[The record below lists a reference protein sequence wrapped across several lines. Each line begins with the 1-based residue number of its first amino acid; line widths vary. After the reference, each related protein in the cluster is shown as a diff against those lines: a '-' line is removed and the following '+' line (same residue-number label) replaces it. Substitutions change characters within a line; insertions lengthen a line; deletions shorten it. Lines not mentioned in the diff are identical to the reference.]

1 MKNWLLIYGIVS
13 FGPSLAQPSLSE
25 LLAENQQIEL
35 VPSQLDA
42 MGTLALFNEFELEQL
57 RAFFQNGGV
66 ISNYYQLQ
74 GILHHS
80 TTAQINQK
88 IPLLLLPPSTFVSG
102 QSHYKVS
109 NYKSEFRINYPSFLK
124 QNNQWRPHLDTNY
137 LGPAMALRYR
147 WQCNYL
153 NWQLNGQL
161 AKDSGEPIWYQGK
174 NGGVDYQTFTAFLNN
189 DRSSKTIKRFVMGA
203 YQIQWGQGLQLWTS
217 RGMGKSIDLLQLVRK
232 PLGLKPYSG
241 NDEQRYFQ
249 GAAICL
255 GKSKNELLVFSSI
268 RHVDAIQKLDTLS
281 NEFNF
286 SYSSGY
292 HRTLS
297 EIAKRKQQ
305 QELIFGIA
313 FNQNKELFR
322 WGLCIL
328 QHSQIYS
335 SVGANWQWSKKQY
348 YFYGEEVLSR
358 ITNGVQPPQ
367 WAHNFGLIY
376 FFDPK
381 LEMAAHLRYYAPYYL
396 ANYANPISNISSGSN
411 ELGLIVQ
418 LKSQLTP
425 NWALLLAL
433 ERAAV
438 YLKPNSAHFYDVIND
453 SRLVLNYLSKHKTQ
467 ARLQFSQRYPKSNQA
482 ILGLQFNCQIEL
494 DQNWQL
500 NVVGQLLKNTKVIGS
515 SRQLRCSIRYI
526 PKSKGLRLELSSGM
540 YQANSPLPPL
550 YMHAYLLGV
559 GTQTM
564 LLSGV
569 GSFTMGSI
577 RWQVSGHWQIQFHSV
592 FTSNLKGVGGAKVQC
607 GGMFRYEL

>member
-1 MKNWLLIYGIVS
+1 MKILPFIYGILS
-13 FGPSLAQPSLSE
+13 IGPLFAQPSLSE

-42 MGTLALFNEFELEQL
+42 MGTWALFNEIELEQL
-57 RAFFQNGGV
+57 RAFFENGGV
-66 ISNYYQLQ
+66 VSNYYQLQ
-74 GILHHS
+74 GILKHS

-88 IPLLLLPPSTFVSG
+88 IPLLLLPPPYNLFGETQHKLSSF
-102 QSHYKVS
+102 
-109 NYKSEFRINYPSFLK
+109 KSEFRLHSPTLFK

-147 WQCNYL
+147 WHCNYL
-153 NWQLNGQL
+153 NWQFNGQL
-161 AKDSGEPIWYQGK
+161 AKDSGEPLWHHGK
-174 NGGVDYQTFTAFLNN
+174 NSGVDYQTFTAFLNH
-189 DRSSKTIKRFVMGA
+189 DQSPKTIKRFVLGT

-232 PLGLKPYSG
+232 PLGLKPYTG
-241 NDEQRYFQ
+241 NDEQRFFQ

-268 RHVDAIQKLDTLS
+268 RHVDAIQKLDSLS
-281 NEFNF
+281 IEFNF

-305 QELIFGIA
+305 QELIFGLA
-313 FNQNKELFR
+313 FNQNKELFK
-322 WGLCIL
+322 WGLCLL
-328 QHSQIYS
+328 QHSLIYS
-335 SVGANWQWSKKQY
+335 SIGANWQWSKKQF
-348 YFYGEEVLSR
+348 YFYGEGVLSK
-358 ITNGVQPPQ
+358 TSNAVQTPQ
-367 WAHNFGLIY
+367 WAHNVGLIY

-381 LEMAAHLRYYAPYYL
+381 LEMAAHLRYYSPHYL
-396 ANYANPISNISSGSN
+396 ASYANPISNISSGSN
-411 ELGLIVQ
+411 EQGLIVQ

-438 YLKPNSAHFYDVIND
+438 YLKPSSAHFYDVIHD
-453 SRLVLNYLSKHKTQ
+453 SRVVLKYLCKHKTQ
-467 ARLQFSQRYPKSNQA
+467 ARLQFSHRYAKSNQA
-482 ILGLQFNCQIEL
+482 SLGLQFNCQIEL

-500 NVVGQLLKNTKVIGS
+500 NFVGQILKNTKIVGS
-515 SRQLRCSIRYI
+515 SRQLSCSIRYI
-526 PKSKGLRLELSSGM
+526 PKFKGLRLELRTGI
-540 YQANSPLPPL
+540 YQAASPLPPL
-550 YMHAYLLGV
+550 YMHTYLLGV

-569 GSFTMGSI
+569 GSFAMGSV
-577 RWQVSGHWQIQFHSV
+577 RWQVSGHWQIQFHLV
-592 FTSNLKGVGGAKVQC
+592 FTSNLIGVGDAKIQC